1 MKWGSITGKDII
13 EWVIKLLTDFI
24 VPISLFILS
33 KKITKNSNMKSNS
46 ENQNTHEFC
55 PNARLQAQ
63 GFSPCPWVGVIA
75 SPLKVI
81 PFEDGKGF
89 LYQLSVEDEDYWN
102 TPYYFF

>member
-1 MKWGSITGKDII
+1 
-13 EWVIKLLTDFI
+13 VIKLLTDFI

-63 GFSPCPWVGVIA
+63 GFSPCP
-75 SPLKVI
+75 
-81 PFEDGKGF
+81 
-89 LYQLSVEDEDYWN
+89 
-102 TPYYFF
+102 